1 MTASEKFLLEIGI
14 EEIPAQY
21 VKRMAESLR
30 DNTQKALSENLIEFD
45 GLKVFYTP
53 RRLVLYIENVALQVA
68 GQEVEVKGP
77 AQKSAYDE
85 NGKPTKAL
93 EGFLAGRKL
102 TLDDTFVKDIKGV
115 EYIFAVQKT
124 AAKDTGEILE
134 KILPDLIMSV
144 YQPNPMRWNVFVG
157 KYIRPIRW
165 LLSFLGSRRL
175 DFALEFLNAAD
186 FTQGHRMLA
195 DKKYTITSVDDYFA
209 KVKEAF
215 VIVNQDERKKLILQ
229 QIHDLE
235 QKNDIQVPIDESLLD
250 EIVNLVEYPTAALGR
265 FDEAFLA
272 MPDPIVITPMKDHQR
287 YFPAYRNGKL
297 ANCFVF
303 VRNGDDYG
311 IDGVTKGNQRVLTA
325 RLKDGE
331 FFYHEDKKTTLAD
344 KAKKLPQVVFQ
355 TKLGSYAEKMKRVAA
370 LAHLLAQ
377 KSALGADK
385 QIDTVAA
392 IMKADLVSTV
402 VGEFSE
408 LQGIMGSIYAAEEG
422 YEQSVSKAIEEQY
435 LPRFAGD
442 RLPETELGAVM
453 AIADKLDSVLGLC
466 AVNLKPTGSQD
477 PFALRRQTIGILL
490 IIRKFGFNIALA
502 DFVAEVADLYEGY
515 YKAENMSKADFVD
528 YVIGFIKQRLSVM
541 LNEDLHYSITDVI
554 NRIDLATINV
564 AEIESKAQVIS
575 TLLEAEPFKLF
586 AQTLQRIDNLMK
598 EKKQTEFDMALV
610 NNADEKRAA
619 EAFAAAK
626 AVAEQYLAQKDY
638 ADFVKVMSNVCAPIN
653 TFFDNN
659 MVLSDDLRERQNR
672 IALLADI
679 STLMHRFIL

>member
-1 MTASEKFLLEIGI
+1 MTANDKFLVEIGI

-30 DNTQKALSENLIEFD
+30 DNTQKALAENLIDFS
-45 GLKVFYTP
+45 GLNVFYTP
-53 RRLVLYIENVALQVA
+53 RRLVLYIESMALEVA

-77 AQKSAYDE
+77 AKKSAYDE
-85 NGKPTKAL
+85 NGNPTKAL

-102 TLDDTFVKDIKGV
+102 TIADTFIKDIKGV

-124 AAKDTGEILE
+124 PAKDSGEILE

-165 LLSFLGSRRL
+165 LLSFLGARQL
-175 DFALEFLNAAD
+175 HFELEFLGAAD
-186 FTQGHRMLA
+186 FTHGHRMLA
-195 DKKYTITSVDDYFA
+195 DKKYAISSVDDYFA
-209 KVKEAF
+209 KAKEAF
-215 VIVNQDERKKLILQ
+215 VIVNQNERKELILR
-229 QIHDLE
+229 QIHELE
-235 QKNDIQVPIDESLLD
+235 QKNNIQVPIDESLLD

-287 YFPAYRNGKL
+287 YFPAYQNGKL

-303 VRNGDDYG
+303 VRNGDGYA
-311 IDGVTKGNQRVLTA
+311 IDSVTKGNQRVLTA

-344 KAKKLPQVVFQ
+344 KAKKLPDVIFQ
-355 TKLGSYAEKMKRVAA
+355 TKLGSYAEKMKRVSKIAQV
-370 LAHLLAQ
+370 LAQ
-377 KSALGADK
+377 TVQADLSAK
-385 QIDTVAA
+385 IDAV
-392 IMKADLVSTV
+392 IPVLKADLVSTV

-408 LQGIMGSIYAAEEG
+408 LQGIMGHIYAVEEG
-422 YEQSVSKAIEEQY
+422 YDAEVAQAIEEQY
-435 LPRFAGD
+435 LPRFSGD
-442 RLPETELGAVM
+442 RLPETELGAII
-453 AIADKLDSVLGLC
+453 AIADKLDSLLGLC

-502 DFVAEVADLYEGY
+502 DFVAQIADLYQTY
-515 YKAENMSKADFVD
+515 YNAENMSKNDFVD

-554 NRIDLATINV
+554 NRIDLSAINV
-564 AEIESKAQVIS
+564 AQIEDKAQAVK
-575 TLLEAEPFKLF
+575 TMLATEPFKQF

-598 EKKQTEFDMALV
+598 DKKQAEFDMSLV
-610 NNADEKRAA
+610 QNQDEKRAA
-619 EAFAAAK
+619 EAFTALRSK
-626 AVAEQYLAQKDY
+626 AEQKLKEKDY
-638 ADFVKVMSNVCAPIN
+638 AGFVAVLSELCAPIN

-659 MVLSDDLRERQNR
+659 MVLSDNLQERQNR
-672 IALLADI
+672 IALLSDI
-679 STLMHRFIL
+679 SALMHQFIL